1 MVQFR
6 NQEKEVVF
14 KIVYYGPA
22 LSGKTTNIET
32 LHEITDPDGITKVT
46 SLKTSEDRTLFF
58 DLLPFDLG
66 EIQGY
71 HIRIQVYTV
80 PGQVHYNATR
90 KIVLSGADSVV
101 FVADSQDNQL
111 EENYMSWE
119 NMKANLLENHMKIDE
134 IPVIIQCNKID
145 LENSVSSEKVLGKM
159 RVDGQRHV
167 IESSA
172 IDGEGVIDT
181 FRMAVAESLA
191 VFSGKF
197 RMVQKGITREKIN
210 ESLMKFFE
218 PFEKKRMAAR
228 EIGNGAVEI
237 KVPLTGL
244 SEEQQLSAALKAATE
259 LAEQHNE
266 IERLSRLGEERL
278 REMTLL
284 YDIGVSIA
292 SFKNNDSL
300 ALSALRLFS
309 QLKPSWI
316 FSLFGSSKG
325 TVELLGCFGADRDPL
340 FDLGIAQARDIAIAL
355 ASGKEPAR
363 LKDLPGRIEVATGNI
378 AAVPESVT
386 TVLLGDASAPRYAVL
401 VYASS
406 EETEGDEMER
416 VMALFEKLVSPRI
429 VANALSDELAEAN
442 EMLERRVIEKTADIS
457 RALDG
462 LKDLDEVKH
471 AFVDTASGEMGTP
484 LARIRSC
491 SDYLLRHPDKWFDK
505 GTEYLTTISQESEKL
520 ENLATHLFSFSKVK
534 EPFTGNP
541 CDLAAVLDSVLRGL
555 APRLKAKKVQA
566 VVKKDSEPLLFPI
579 NEDDATVLMRQ
590 LIDNAIKYTPEG
602 TSVKVFLMEDEKR
615 IVFSVR
621 DFGEGF
627 SKDCP
632 TDKTVS
638 PSPGQQSPPSLKN
651 GGMGLFLVKE
661 VLVKYR
667 GTMHID
673 QVEPGTIILIE
684 LPKA

>member
-14 KIVYYGPA
+14 KVVYYGPA

-71 HIRIQVYTV
+71 HIRIQIYTV

-119 NMKANLLENHMKIDE
+119 NMKANLLENHMNMNE

-145 LENSVSSEKVLGKM
+145 LENAAAPGKVLEKM
-159 RVDGQRHV
+159 GVDGQRHV

-172 IDGEGVIDT
+172 IDGEGVVDT
-181 FRMAVAESLA
+181 FRTAVAESLA
-191 VFSGKF
+191 VFAGKF
-197 RMVQKGITREKIN
+197 RMTQKGITRDKIN
-210 ESLMKFFE
+210 DSLMRFFE
-218 PFEKKRMAAR
+218 PFEKKRMASR
-228 EIGNGAVEI
+228 EIGNGAVQV

-244 SEEQQLSAALKAATE
+244 SEEEQLAAALKAATE

-292 SFKNNDSL
+292 AFKNNDSL

-309 QLKPSWI
+309 QLKPAWV
-316 FSLFGSSKG
+316 FSLFASSNG
-325 TVELLGCFGADRDPL
+325 APEPLACFGADQDPL
-340 FDLGIAQARDIAIAL
+340 FAMDSPPAREMAMTL
-355 ASGKEPAR
+355 ARGKEPVR
-363 LKDLPGRIEVATGNI
+363 VKDLPGRIEEISGNI
-378 AAVPESVT
+378 AALPECVT
-386 TVLLGDASAPRYAVL
+386 TVLLGDPSSARYAVL

-406 EETEGDEMER
+406 EETEGEEMER
-416 VMALFEKLVSPRI
+416 VLALFEKLVSPRI
-429 VANALSDELAEAN
+429 VANELSDELSEAN
-442 EMLERRVIEKTADIS
+442 ELLERRVIEKTADIS

-462 LKDLDEVKH
+462 LRNLEEVKH
-471 AFVDTASGEMGTP
+471 AFVDSASGEMGTP

-491 SDYLLRHPDKWFDK
+491 SDFLLRHPDKWFEK
-505 GTEYLTTISQESEKL
+505 GAEYLTTISRESERL

-534 EPFTGNP
+534 EPFTGRP
-541 CDLAAVLDSVLRGL
+541 CDLSAVLDSVLRGL
-555 APRLKAKKVQA
+555 APRLKSKKVQA
-566 VVKKDSEPLLFPI
+566 VVKKDSDPLIFPI

-602 TSVKVFLMEDEKR
+602 TSVKIFLMEDEKR
-615 IVFSVR
+615 MVFSVR

-627 SKDCP
+627 SRDCP

-638 PSPGQQSPPSLKN
+638 PSPGEQSPPSLKN

-667 GTMHID
+667 GTMHVD
-673 QVEPGTIILIE
+673 QVEPGTIILVE
-684 LPKA
+684 LPKV